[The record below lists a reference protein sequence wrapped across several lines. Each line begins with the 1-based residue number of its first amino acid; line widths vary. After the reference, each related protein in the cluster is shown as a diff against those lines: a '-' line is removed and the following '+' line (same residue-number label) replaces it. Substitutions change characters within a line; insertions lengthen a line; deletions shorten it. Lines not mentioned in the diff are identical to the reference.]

1 MLVIEDAEGTTHYYF
16 DEDGTYDGWSKEGRL
31 KDKAKKN

>member
-1 MLVIEDAEGTTHYYF
+1 MLVIEDAEGTTHYF